1 MNTPTVIQL
10 TSEKD
15 DDESSSSIN
24 DSYVNRGQGSKSEIV
39 LKRPQPFMRINHSQ
53 EQSES
58 IQELHDDSEEQY
70 EVSIIPLEQERNEG
84 EVSARRKVRVVQ
96 KSFSTIQDKI

>member
-1 MNTPTVIQL
+1 
-10 TSEKD
+10 
-15 DDESSSSIN
+15 
-24 DSYVNRGQGSKSEIV
+24 
-39 LKRPQPFMRINHSQ
+39 MRINNSQ

-84 EVSARRKVRVVQ
+84 EVSARRKVRVIQ
-96 KSFSTIQDKI
+96 KSFSTIQDKIWNFQRAQDFYMKNSFIYDLRINKTF